1 MPIPQSPEIVTG
13 DRLAPP
19 PGAVD
24 LTAEAGRVLGL
35 VGPAG
40 SGLTRLGLSLLVPPS
55 KHAPVAAVDVRGWLC
70 PMAAWEVGI
79 DPERLVVVRSPDRQV
94 WPSLVAALL
103 EGLPAVYAEVPAG
116 VGDHDLRRLA
126 ALARARSS
134 ALVLRPV
141 RGDLPA
147 GVLHLKVEAAA
158 VMWEGTDAGHG
169 RLGRRRLALRA
180 SGRGARGIER
190 EIEVT
195 DDGADAVRV
204 VPRLAP
210 APPGQAAG

>member
-1 MPIPQSPEIVTG
+1 M
-13 DRLAPP
+13 
-19 PGAVD
+19 
-24 LTAEAGRVLGL
+24 LGL

-40 SGLTRLGLSLLVPPS
+40 SGLTRLGLSLLAPPS
-55 KHAPVAAVDVRGWLC
+55 RKAPVATVDVRGWLC

-79 DPERLVVVRSPDRQV
+79 DPERLVVVRSPDRKV

-103 EGLPAVYAEVPAG
+103 EGLPAVYAEVPVG

-126 ALARARSS
+126 ALARSRSS

-158 VMWEGTDAGHG
+158 VMWEGADRGHG
-169 RLGRRRLALRA
+169 RLTRRRLALRA
-180 SGRGARGIER
+180 SGKGARGIER
-190 EIEVT
+190 RIEVT
-195 DDGADAVRV
+195 DGEDAVRV